1 MLEGRRGNADNA
13 DETLMNADFL
23 KVVALTVLFSTVTA
37 CVGSGN
43 VDSTPAPTATPAPA
57 ATLPPPI
64 VQITPGLTPGP
75 ASPSAST
82 PTPLAPSPTVDPE
95 CALYSVNPDL
105 LTPIVNRDSGLPSDF
120 EPTDL
125 ETPRLEFRN
134 AYIVPIRVRHILLEP
149 LYQLLEAAN
158 AQSLQIIAASGYRS
172 YAEQAVAYES
182 WKKEFPDRAD
192 TISAKPGHS
201 EHQLGTAIDFSA
213 AYMQAE
219 HGQVFHTDFY
229 KKPEGW
235 WLYEN
240 SYKYGFTLSYPAW
253 AEQVTGYQWEP
264 WHFRY
269 VGIELATYLFEAKM
283 TVTEYLARCAPADN

>member
-1 MLEGRRGNADNA
+1 
-13 DETLMNADFL
+13 MNADFL

-43 VDSTPAPTATPAPA
+43 IDSTPEPTATLIPA

-64 VQITPGLTPGP
+64 VQITPGLTLSPT
-75 ASPSAST
+75 SPSAST
-82 PTPLAPSPTVDPE
+82 PAPLAPTPTINPE
-95 CALYSVNPDL
+95 CALFSANTDL
-105 LTPIVNRDSGLPSDF
+105 LTPIVNRDSGLPPDF
-120 EPTDL
+120 EPADL
-125 ETPRLEFRN
+125 ETPHLEFRN
-134 AYIVPIRVRHILLEP
+134 AYIVSIRVRQIVLEP

-158 AQSLQIIAASGYRS
+158 AQGLQIIAASGYRS
-172 YAEQAVAYES
+172 YEEQAVAYES

-213 AYMQAE
+213 SYMQE
-219 HGQVFHTDFY
+219 EYGQVFHTDFY

-269 VGIELATYLFEAKM
+269 VGVELATYLFEAKR
-283 TVTEYLARCAPADN
+283 TLKEYLAGCGVADVSAPR